1 MSTTNVES
9 NNKENESKGPVVIE
23 FSTDQQLELVGKAF
37 TSDML
42 EEVGVQN
49 IGAAYSSHNI
59 IDDRGR
65 GFRIIQSGKKLEV
78 KELPSY
84 IVKLITEQRQKD
96 TKETGLEVPIKQS
109 DIDLIKKQTNYDLV
123 IEDKSMILDDTNARN
138 VKRSSKDMGDR

>member
-9 NNKENESKGPVVIE
+9 NNQTNESKGPVVLS
-23 FSTDQQLELVGKAF
+23 FSTDREMELVGKAF

-49 IGAAYSSHNI
+49 IGVAYSSHNI

-65 GFRIIQSGKKLEV
+65 GFRIIQSGKEV
-78 KELPSY
+78 KVEELPSY

-96 TKETGLEVPIKQS
+96 LEGTELTIPVKQS
-109 DIDLIKKQTNYDLV
+109 DIDLIKEKTNYELV
-123 IEDKSMILDDTNARN
+123 INNKSIILDDTN
-138 VKRSSKDMGDR
+138 KSSKGMEDR